1 MEATDAKALLASR
14 KSGAFTRKLAS
25 AMKALSDFDVLSDWI
40 RQQVVKDAQS
50 NGGVDPAEI
59 EAEYEL

>member
-1 MEATDAKALLASR
+1 MEATDANALLASR

-25 AMKALSDFDVLSDWI
+25 AMKALSDFDVLTIWI
-40 RQQVVKDAQS
+40 RQQVVKDLDADS
-50 NGGVDPAEI
+50 SDPADV